1 VTTATPAKDLAAFV
15 VCEDGHEYSQRFER
29 LLGSAFHFERAGD
42 FNQAALAARGSAV
55 VGLLFDLDFRR
66 TPADALVDESGQTQ
80 PDRSASERQRLAV
93 VQGIFILRALRAAG
107 VRLPALLF
115 ADLDDPA
122 QITFLESSLAPL
134 QIVPSSA
141 GLPQIARAM
150 GEIASAH
157 RK

>member
-1 VTTATPAKDLAAFV
+1 VSADGATTDPATFV

-29 LLGSAFHFERAGD
+29 LLGSAFHFVRAGD
-42 FNQAALAARGSAV
+42 LNQAVLAARGPAV
-55 VGLLFDLDFRR
+55 GVLLDLDFRR
-66 TPADALVDESGQTQ
+66 TPADALVDESGQTR
-80 PDRSASERQRLAV
+80 PDRSASERQRLAA

-107 VRLPALLF
+107 VGLPALLF

-122 QITFLESSLAPL
+122 QISFLESSLAPL

-141 GLPQIARAM
+141 ALPQIARAM
-150 GEIASAH
+150 GEIASAA